1 MFLMCYYVNF
11 EFMLLENS
19 WNVSYSNSRW
29 LELLLIGSW
38 FLVKSFGDAPKVQFF
53 FTMNHFQCPT
63 TKFSKNKIRHS
74 SNGNYNFQYKSS
86 FLFLPYGESQKVE
99 NLNFSEMKQHALKRT
114 IFLPLWRMGEKK
126 GALQLIHKGIGP
138 NKDM

>member
-1 MFLMCYYVNF
+1 
-11 EFMLLENS
+11 MLLENS